1 MSSKDN
7 NFKNQSSNSRSKS
20 TGQEWAQEYKYYP
33 KSQHKYTNSSHEFY
47 KRANRRRVNQEDFSH
62 QNENKHQK
70 YIRQRF
76 LILLLCSIFYLC
88 FDSVLFWKK
97 TKWLIILD
105 KNVILY
111 INLMFQNTRLELFIL
126 MCSAFFFRSASWS
139 PNGEFFN
146 QKKMMNLP
154 NIQLLCCSKTGL
166 IFATNSS
173 PYFTTQKCFRYEL
186 FFSLI
191 L

>member
-1 MSSKDN
+1 MLGVSRGAKEKEIKEAFYKLAKIYHPDNNKDDKNALKKFQDISNAYDNLSS

-47 KRANRRRVNQEDFSH
+47 KRANRRTRVNQEDFSH

-88 FDSVLFWKK
+88 FDSVLF
-97 TKWLIILD
+97 
-105 KNVILY
+105 
-111 INLMFQNTRLELFIL
+111 
-126 MCSAFFFRSASWS
+126 
-139 PNGEFFN
+139 
-146 QKKMMNLP
+146 
-154 NIQLLCCSKTGL
+154 
-166 IFATNSS
+166 
-173 PYFTTQKCFRYEL
+173 
-186 FFSLI
+186 
-191 L
+191 